1 MDNVITNVYTNYEVC
16 MKSKIKQIGNSQGI
30 VLPAG
35 MLKALGLG
43 LGDPVEINFIN
54 NEVIMRKVFQPTS
67 LEELFEGYESDDKP
81 ELIIDDEPR
90 GREW

>member
-1 MDNVITNVYTNYEVC
+1 MDNVITNVYTNHEVC
-16 MKSKIKQIGNSQGI
+16 MKSKIKRIGNSQGI

-43 LGDPVEINFIN
+43 LGDPVEINLIN

-67 LEELFEGYESDDKP
+67 LEELFEGYESDYKP
-81 ELIIDDEPR
+81 ELINDDEPR